1 MKRGLLILAGSIL
14 LAVAGF
20 VISRSLPVSHPSGGH
35 GMHESGTHLP
45 ELEWLRREF
54 HLSDSEF
61 EQVSA
66 LHHDYLPTCESFCA
80 KIAEARAKVKQ
91 LVLAGRSVGP
101 ELEAALRE
109 EAGLRAECQIAMLRH
124 LYVTAGA
131 LPPEKA
137 NAYLEAMLPEVLAMT
152 SDPPED
158 HRGH

>member
-14 LAVAGF
+14 LALAGF
-20 VISRSLPVSHPSGGH
+20 VISRSLPVSRPPGGH
-35 GMHESGTHLP
+35 GMQESRTHLP
-45 ELEWLRREF
+45 ELEWLRHEF
-54 HLSDSEF
+54 QLNGSEF
-61 EQVSA
+61 DQVSA
-66 LHHDYLPTCESFCA
+66 LHLDYLPTCETFCR
-80 KIAEARAKVKQ
+80 KIAVARAKVRQ
-91 LVLAGRSVGP
+91 LVLDGRSVSP

-109 EAGLRAECQIAMLRH
+109 EAALRAECQIAMLGH

-152 SDPPED
+152 SDTKEE